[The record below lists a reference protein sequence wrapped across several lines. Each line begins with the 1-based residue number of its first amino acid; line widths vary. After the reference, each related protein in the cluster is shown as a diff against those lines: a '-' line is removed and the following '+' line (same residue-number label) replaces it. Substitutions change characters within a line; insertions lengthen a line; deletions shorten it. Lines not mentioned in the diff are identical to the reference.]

1 MPILC
6 PTVPAPTA
14 PDPDV
19 RPARGLAMHA
29 RAVASLAGRVCA
41 RLGLDEEETRLI
53 ERAALLHDIGKLAV
67 PRRILDKPGPLD
79 DAEWD
84 IVRRHPVLGEAVVR
98 ALGSDPA
105 VMPLVR
111 HHHERWDGAGYPD
124 GLAGTGIPLG
134 ARVIAACDTFDA
146 ITSPRAY
153 REPRGAWSAL
163 AEITSVA
170 DRQLDSDVVAARV
183 LEVGRA

>member
-1 MPILC
+1 MLTLS
-6 PTVPAPTA
+6 PTVP
-14 PDPDV
+14 DPDI
-19 RPARGLAMHA
+19 RHARGLATHA

-41 RLGLDEEETRLI
+41 RLGLDEDQTRLI
-53 ERAALLHDIGKLAV
+53 ERAALLHDIGKLGV

-79 DAEWD
+79 DAEWQV
-84 IVRRHPVLGEAVVR
+84 VRRHPVLGEAVVR

-105 VMPLVR
+105 VGPLVR
-111 HHHERWDGAGYPD
+111 HHHERWDGGGYPD

-134 ARVIAACDTFDA
+134 ARIIAACDTFDA
-146 ITSPRAY
+146 ITSPRPY
-153 REPRGAWSAL
+153 REARSAWSAL

-170 DRQLDSDVVAARV
+170 DRQLDADVVAALV